1 MNNFYMNVYDRT
13 TGNAWREEFENWK
26 DFYKRYCKLKY
37 SKKLMVLSHSNLD
50 QEVKKMLKR
59 LKAILNSYTDEELEK
74 MDLWVNSTECAVAI
88 LVDDNDIDLITNSAE
103 IKINGRITKESN
115 KQYKYTTQP

>member
-1 MNNFYMNVYDRT
+1 
-13 TGNAWREEFENWK
+13 
-26 DFYKRYCKLKY
+26 
-37 SKKLMVLSHSNLD
+37 
-50 QEVKKMLKR
+50 MLKR
-59 LKAILNSYTDEELEK
+59 LKAILNSYTDKELEK

-115 KQYKYTTQP
+115 K

>member
-1 MNNFYMNVYDRT
+1 
-13 TGNAWREEFENWK
+13 
-26 DFYKRYCKLKY
+26 
-37 SKKLMVLSHSNLD
+37 
-50 QEVKKMLKR
+50 MLKR

-74 MDLWVNSTECAVAI
+74 MDLWVNSTECVVAM

-115 KQYKYTTQP
+115 K

>member
-1 MNNFYMNVYDRT
+1 
-13 TGNAWREEFENWK
+13 
-26 DFYKRYCKLKY
+26 
-37 SKKLMVLSHSNLD
+37 
-50 QEVKKMLKR
+50 MLKR
-59 LKAILNSYTDEELEK
+59 LKAVLNAYTDDELEK

-115 KQYKYTTQP
+115 K

>member
-1 MNNFYMNVYDRT
+1 
-13 TGNAWREEFENWK
+13 
-26 DFYKRYCKLKY
+26 
-37 SKKLMVLSHSNLD
+37 
-50 QEVKKMLKR
+50 MLKK

-74 MDLWVNSTECAVAI
+74 MDLWVNSTECVVAM

-115 KQYKYTTQP
+115 K